1 MRVQSASLKNHIFSV
16 FFTQA
21 TRYSLVILLIDTSS
35 LSSSPSFS
43 SYCSSSF
50 DSLHLDARGARTKI
64 PSTLSPSFPL
74 FSLLENRRYHR
85 IPYPFPSEI
94 SSFAFHTFFPFSRLE
109 EKYTRYS
116 LTKSHEH
123 LTKCVVPFLPPILFR
138 TLLFFA
144 SLFVLVL
151 PTYVY
156 LVAENIRECR

>member
-35 LSSSPSFS
+35 LSSSSSFS

-74 FSLLENRRYHR
+74 FSLLENRRYRR
-85 IPYPFPSEI
+85 ILYPFPSEI

-123 LTKCVVPFLPPILFR
+123 LTKCVVPFLPPHPLSNSS
-138 TLLFFA
+138 LLR
-144 SLFVLVL
+144 LVIR
-151 PTYVY
+151 PRITYVR
-156 LVAENIRECR
+156 LFSRRKHTRV

>member
-35 LSSSPSFS
+35 LFSSSS
-43 SYCSSSF
+43 SYCSLSF

-85 IPYPFPSEI
+85 ILYPFPSEI

-123 LTKCVVPFLPPILFR
+123 LTKCVAPFLPPVLFR

-144 SLFVLVL
+144 SLFVLVI
-151 PTYVY
+151 TYVR
-156 LVAENIRECR
+156 LFSRRKHTRV

>member
-35 LSSSPSFS
+35 LSSSSSSFS

-85 IPYPFPSEI
+85 ILYPFPSEI

-123 LTKCVVPFLPPILFR
+123 LTVCCPLPSPLSSFELFSSSPRYSSSYYLR
-138 TLLFFA
+138 T
-144 SLFVLVL
+144 S
-151 PTYVY
+151 
-156 LVAENIRECR
+156 I